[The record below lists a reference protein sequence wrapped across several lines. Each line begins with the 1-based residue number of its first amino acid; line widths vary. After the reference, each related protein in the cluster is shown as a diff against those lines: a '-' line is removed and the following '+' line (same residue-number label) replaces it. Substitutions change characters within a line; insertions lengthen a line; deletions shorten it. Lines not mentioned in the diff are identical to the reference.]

1 MERAPR
7 ETYNPRMP
15 LTIIDEMKNYVGFG
29 DADADRLRALRDAV
43 EPFLSQVLDR
53 FYDEILRHPGARRVL
68 SGGEAQIE
76 RLKGHLTRWLLELFG
91 GTYDETYVWKR
102 AAIGHVHV
110 QVGLAQHYMFAA
122 MEIVRQELTRVL
134 RRVGGADADSNI
146 LSLNKLLAIETGL
159 MLQSYRDS
167 YSERV
172 RESERNTIQERLSRA
187 EHLAEIG
194 QLAASLAHELK
205 NPLAGISGAIQV
217 FRDELSD
224 DDKRRPILAEV
235 LRQITRLDGTVK
247 DLLTYARPRTPRFA
261 PVRLSALSERVTA
274 LLRSE
279 PAFQR
284 VQFEHS
290 DCSQLP
296 TFDADEHQIEQV
308 LVNLLLNAAQA
319 SAAGGT
325 VRLSCAADGAEVTF
339 VVEDDGHGMDD
350 EVARRAF
357 EPFYTTKS
365 RGTGLGLPICR
376 RIVEAHAGTIQIRS
390 AAGRG
395 TSVQVTLPRQQ
406 RRSPIAEVP

>member
-1 MERAPR
+1 
-7 ETYNPRMP
+7 MP
-15 LTIIDEMKNYVGFG
+15 LTIIDEMKSYVSFG
-29 DADADRLRALRDAV
+29 DADADRLRALRDAIT
-43 EPFLSQVLDR
+43 PHLPQVVSR
-53 FYDEILRHPGARRVL
+53 FYSEILRHPGARRVL

-91 GTYDETYVWKR
+91 GVYDETYVWKR

-110 QVGLAQHYMFAA
+110 HVGLAQHYMFGA
-122 MEIVRQELTRVL
+122 MEIVRQELTRL
-134 RRVGGADADSNI
+134 IEQVGGPGQNDNI
-146 LSLNKLLAIETGL
+146 LSLNKLLSIEMGL
-159 MLQSYRDS
+159 MLQSYRAS

-261 PVRLSALSERVTA
+261 PVELNSLSERVVG

-296 TFDADEHQIEQV
+296 PFDADEHQIEQV

-319 SAAGGT
+319 SPVGGT
-325 VRLSCAADGAEVTF
+325 VRLRCAADGAEVTF
-339 VVEDDGHGMDD
+339 VVQDDGHGMDD
-350 EVARRAF
+350 EVTRRAF

-365 RGTGLGLPICR
+365 RGTGLGLAICQ
-376 RIVEAHAGTIQIRS
+376 RIIEAHAGRITIRS
-390 AAGRG
+390 SPGRG
-395 TSVQVTLPRQQ
+395 TSVEVTVPRQQ
-406 RRSPIAEVP
+406 RRSPTAELP